1 MSSSQSSI
9 FFLNG
14 MSDMI
19 SELGDLADPAKFRQP
34 VEFDNVSR
42 DDVLAWYRK
51 LVEIR
56 KVEEL
61 TADIVLSGEVY
72 TPCHLSIGQEA
83 VAVGVVDSLTADDFI
98 YSNHRSHAHFLA
110 LGGPMDG
117 LLAEILCRDSGVS
130 GGYGGSQHL
139 TCEEVGF
146 RGSVPIVGATIPIAV
161 GAAFSAKYNKTS
173 NIAVAFFG
181 DGACEEGVVHECLN
195 LASIAQLPI
204 LFVCENNLYS
214 SHLDISL
221 RQPNDRVAR
230 FADAHNIANRTIDG
244 NDVAE
249 VAQVAGELIDG
260 IRATGKPAFLEAVT
274 YRLIGHV
281 GGRRDVDVGLRR
293 SAELLEGWMMRDPII
308 RVRAGIAQSEVA
320 SIAELDAIDAD
331 IEEHVQSIYQ
341 RVRQQPEPN
350 GLKG

>member
-1 MSSSQSSI
+1 
-9 FFLNG
+9 
-14 MSDMI
+14 MI
-19 SELGDLADPAKFRQP
+19 SELGDLADPSKFRTP
-34 VEFDNVSR
+34 VEFGNISQDEA
-42 DDVLAWYRK
+42 LACYRK
-51 LVEIR
+51 LIEIR

-61 TADIVLSGEVY
+61 TAEIVLSGEVY

-83 VAVGVVDSLTADDFI
+83 IAVGVANSLTARDYI

-110 LGGPMDG
+110 LGGPIDG

-181 DGACEEGVVHECLN
+181 DGACEEGVFHECLN
-195 LASIAQLPI
+195 LASTVELPI

-214 SHLDISL
+214 SHMDISL
-221 RQPNDRVAR
+221 RQPIDRVAR
-230 FADAHNIANRTIDG
+230 FADAHNITNRTIDG

-249 VAQVAGELIDG
+249 VAKVAADLIDG
-260 IRATGKPAFLEAVT
+260 IRTDGKPAFLEAVT

-293 SAELLEGWMMRDPII
+293 SAELLESWMMRDPIVK
-308 RVRAGIAQSEVA
+308 VRQGITQNGVA
-320 SIAELDAIDAD
+320 TAAELDAIDAEVEED
-331 IEEHVQSIYQ
+331 IQSIYQ

-350 GLKG
+350 GMKG

>member
-1 MSSSQSSI
+1 
-9 FFLNG
+9 
-14 MSDMI
+14 MI
-19 SELGDLADPAKFRQP
+19 SELGDLANPSKFREP
-34 VEFDNVSR
+34 VELGKVSR
-42 DDVLAWYRK
+42 NDALAWYRK

-83 VAVGVVDSLTADDFI
+83 VAVGVANSLTANDFI

-110 LGGPMDG
+110 LGGPVDG
-117 LLAEILCRDSGVS
+117 LLAEILCRQSGVS

-146 RGSVPIVGATIPIAV
+146 RGSVPIVGATIPIAI
-161 GAAFSAKYNKTS
+161 GAAFSAKYNKTDH
-173 NIAVAFFG
+173 IAVAFFG
-181 DGACEEGVVHECLN
+181 DGACEGGVVHECLN
-195 LASIAQLPI
+195 LASVAELPI

-249 VAQVAGELIDG
+249 VAQIAEELVCN
-260 IRATGKPAFLEAVT
+260 IRSTGKPGFLEAVT
-274 YRLIGHV
+274 YRLVGHV

-293 SAELLEGWMMRDPII
+293 SAELLESWEMRDPII
-308 RVRAGIAQSEVA
+308 RARSGIIKKGFATD
-320 SIAELDAIDAD
+320 AELDAIDTG
-331 IEEHVQSIYQ
+331 IEENVQSTYQ
-341 RVRQQPEPN
+341 RARQQPEPV
-350 GLKG
+350 GMKD